1 MLMKH
6 FRKSVVLGL
15 REALIAKRSR
25 EGREPSAACVGVAK
39 LWRATGPVQLPT
51 RTGMPQ
57 APFYALR
64 SDMKEVK
71 TAERQGPKSLAV
83 GMRRS
88 RWGATQTCARTE
100 RGGAGPGALIHTR
113 LGRLQ

>member
-6 FRKSVVLGL
+6 FGKSVVLGL

-51 RTGMPQ
+51 WTG
-57 APFYALR
+57 
-64 SDMKEVK
+64 
-71 TAERQGPKSLAV
+71 T
-83 GMRRS
+83 
-88 RWGATQTCARTE
+88 
-100 RGGAGPGALIHTR
+100 
-113 LGRLQ
+113 